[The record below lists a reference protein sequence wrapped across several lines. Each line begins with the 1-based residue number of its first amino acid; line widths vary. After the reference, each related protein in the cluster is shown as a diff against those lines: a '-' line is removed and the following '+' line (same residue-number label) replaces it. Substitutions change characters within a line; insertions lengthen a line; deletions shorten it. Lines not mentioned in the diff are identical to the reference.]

1 MNNLN
6 QFGSQRPQSE
16 ERFTVFDAGSV
27 GSGFFQ
33 KIDRFVESFEKK
45 NKDRDLAVFLNEI
58 IEQIETNQRYAEQLE
73 MDLFERET
81 IYRDKLN
88 FIYENQK
95 LIYWSKFWLKLFKYA
110 KNKKT

>member
-1 MNNLN
+1 MNNLV
-6 QFGSQRPQSE
+6 GSQRPQIE
-16 ERFTVFDAGSV
+16 ERFTFFDAGSV
-27 GSGFFQ
+27 VAGFFS
-33 KIDRFVESFEKK
+33 KIERFVESFEKK

-58 IEQIETNQRYAEQLE
+58 IEQIETNQKYAEMLE

-81 IYRDKLN
+81 IYRNKLN

-95 LIYWSKFWLKLFKYA
+95 IISRSKIWLKQIRYA